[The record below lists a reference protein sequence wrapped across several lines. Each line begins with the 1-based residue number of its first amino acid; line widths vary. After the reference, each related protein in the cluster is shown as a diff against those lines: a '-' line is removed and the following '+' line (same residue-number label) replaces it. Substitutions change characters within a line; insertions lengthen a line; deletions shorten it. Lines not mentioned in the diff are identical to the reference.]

1 MDDVDYESFRGANYD
16 LRMGDTVYVSTERV
30 PKKLK
35 SSGKDVLAIEPGEFG
50 LLMTQEYMFVP
61 PDLLGIISIRMT
73 HKQKGLV
80 NISGFHV
87 DPGYYGRLMF
97 SVFNAGPKDVLLR
110 YRDRA
115 FMIIFDKL
123 TLPLEEAKFPKNR
136 WVGMEDIP
144 METLS
149 GLSGSSVSVRKLDE
163 RLRRIEILLPII
175 ITLFGGLLAAFIG
188 WILSHPAA

>member
-1 MDDVDYESFRGANYD
+1 MKALEEQLD
-16 LRMGDTVYVSTERV
+16 LRIKTVYVSTERV

-110 YRDRA
+110 YRDKA
-115 FMIIFDKL
+115 FMII
-123 TLPLEEAKFPKNR
+123 
-136 WVGMEDIP
+136 
-144 METLS
+144 
-149 GLSGSSVSVRKLDE
+149 
-163 RLRRIEILLPII
+163 
-175 ITLFGGLLAAFIG
+175 
-188 WILSHPAA
+188 